1 MCGIMGYIGA
11 RPAVPVLLDGLR
23 RLEYRGY
30 DSAGLAVMNGGGIEV
45 RKAAGKIGRLAELIE
60 RSPVHGIVG
69 IGHTRW
75 ATHGHPSDE
84 NAHPHA
90 DCRGRI
96 VVIHNGIIENF
107 LELRSALAARGHT
120 FKSDTDTEVLAHLI
134 EEAYEGDPVSRG
146 ANGLP
151 AAVERA
157 VSQATGAYALVVLAA
172 DEPDKIVAVRM
183 ISPLVIGLGQGEM
196 VLASDVTALLP
207 YTRDVVI
214 VEDGEIAVITRGE
227 ARLARI
233 GGGPVTREPMR
244 ITWDA
249 SAAEKGGYAHF
260 MLKEIHEQPR
270 VLQETLMGRLPDD
283 TQIVLDGVE
292 LTPEA
297 AREIDKVWLVACGT
311 AYHAGLVGRMLIE
324 RLARVPAEADVAS
337 EFRYRDP
344 LAGPRT
350 LALAISQSGE
360 TADTIAASREAHARG
375 ARTVAIANV
384 VGSTLAREAS
394 DVLYTRAGPEISV
407 CSTKAYLTQLAA
419 LAMFAGAFGQARGT
433 LAAPAVTSLIRG
445 LRALPAQAQA
455 VLRLEPEIIR
465 LAERLHTVED
475 AFFVGRGFDYPV
487 AMEGSLKF
495 KEISYIH
502 SEAFA
507 GGELKHGTLA
517 LVVPGVLVVAL
528 ATQPALVDKIV
539 SNIQQVRA
547 RGAEVVGVATG
558 ATAAAVRPHVD
569 TLLEIPATDP
579 LLTPVLSV
587 IPLQLFAYHVA
598 RLRGNDVDQ
607 PRNLAKS
614 VTVE

>member
-1 MCGIMGYIGA
+1 MGYIGE

-30 DSAGLAVMNGGGIEV
+30 DSAGVAVMNGGGIEV

-60 RSPVHGIVG
+60 RSPVQGIVG

-90 DCRGRI
+90 DCHGRI

-107 LELRSALAARGHT
+107 LELRSALVARGHV

-134 EEAYEGDPVSRG
+134 EEAYEGGPDSPAAG
-146 ANGLP
+146 DLP

-183 ISPLVIGLGQGEM
+183 ISPLVIGLGKGEM
-196 VLASDVTALLP
+196 LLASDVTALLP

-233 GGGPVTREPMR
+233 GGGPVAREPMR

-270 VLQETLMGRLPDD
+270 VLQETMMGRLPDD
-283 TQIVLDGVE
+283 ALIVLDGVE
-292 LTPEA
+292 FTPGA

-311 AYHAGLVGRMLIE
+311 AYHAGLVGRLLIE
-324 RLARVPAEADVAS
+324 HLARVPAEADVAS

-344 LAGPRT
+344 LVGPRT

-360 TADTIAASREAHARG
+360 TADTLAALREAQARG

-394 DVLYTRAGPEISV
+394 GVLYTRAGPEISV

-419 LAMFAGAFGQARGT
+419 LAMFAGALGQARCT
-433 LAAPAVTSLIRG
+433 LAPPAVTSLIRG
-445 LRALPAQAQA
+445 LRALPTQAQA

-502 SEAFA
+502 SEALA

-517 LVVPGVLVVAL
+517 LIVPGVLVVAL
-528 ATQPALVDKIV
+528 ATQPSLVDKIV

-547 RGAEVVGVATG
+547 RGAEVVGVATA

-579 LLTPVLSV
+579 LLAPVLSV

>member
-1 MCGIMGYIGA
+1 MCGIMGYIGE

-30 DSAGLAVMNGGGIEV
+30 DSAGLAVMNGGGIEI
-45 RKAAGKIGRLAELIE
+45 RKAAGKIGRLADLLE
-60 RSPVHGIVG
+60 RSPVHGVVG

-90 DCRGRI
+90 DCHGRI

-134 EEAYEGDPVSRG
+134 EEAYDGD
-146 ANGLP
+146 LP

-183 ISPLVIGLGQGEM
+183 ISPLVIGLGNGEM

-207 YTRDVVI
+207 YTRDVLI
-214 VEDGEIAVITRGE
+214 VEDGEIAVLTRGE
-227 ARLARI
+227 ARLAKI
-233 GGGPVTREPMR
+233 GGGPVAREPMR

-283 TQIVLDGVE
+283 RQIVLDGVE
-292 LTPEA
+292 LTPA
-297 AREIDKVWLVACGT
+297 AAAAIDKVWLVACGT
-311 AYHAGLVGRMLIE
+311 AYHAGLVGRLLIE
-324 RLARVPAEADVAS
+324 QLARVPAEADVAS

-344 LAGPRT
+344 LVGPRT

-360 TADTIAASREAHARG
+360 TADTIAASREARSRG
-375 ARTVAIANV
+375 ARTFAIANV

-394 DVLYTRAGPEISV
+394 DVLYTRAGPEIAV

-419 LAMFAGAFGQARGT
+419 LAMFAGGLGQARGT
-433 LAAPAVTSLIRG
+433 LAPAAVTSLIRG

-455 VLRLEPEIIR
+455 VLKLEPEIVR

-528 ATQPALVDKIV
+528 ATQPALIDKIV

-547 RGAEVVGVATG
+547 RGAEVVGVAT
-558 ATAAAVRPHVD
+558 ATTAETVRPHVD

>member
-1 MCGIMGYIGA
+1 MCGIMGYIGE

-30 DSAGLAVMNGGGIEV
+30 DSAGLAVMNGGGIEI
-45 RKAAGKIGRLAELIE
+45 RKAAGKIGRLTELIE

-84 NAHPHA
+84 NAHPHP

-107 LELRSALAARGHT
+107 LELRSALAARGHV

-134 EEAYEGDPVSRG
+134 EESYDGD
-146 ANGLP
+146 LP

-157 VSQATGAYALVVLAA
+157 VSKAIGAYALVALAA
-172 DEPDKIVAVRM
+172 DEPDKMVAVRM
-183 ISPLVIGLGQGEM
+183 ISPLVIGLGEGEM
-196 VLASDVTALLP
+196 LLASDVTALLS
-207 YTRDVVI
+207 YTRDVMI
-214 VEDGEIAVITRGE
+214 VEDGEIAVITRGA
-227 ARLARI
+227 ARLAKI
-233 GGGPVTREPMR
+233 GGGSVARAPMR

-249 SAAEKGGYAHF
+249 AAAEKGGYPHF

-283 TQIVLDGVE
+283 RRIVLDDVA
-292 LTPEA
+292 LAPDA
-297 AREIDKVWLVACGT
+297 ARDIEKVWLVACGT
-311 AYHAGLVGRMLIE
+311 AYHAGLVGRLLVE
-324 RLARVPAEADVAS
+324 QLARVPAEADVAS

-344 LAGPRT
+344 LVGART

-360 TADTIAASREAHARG
+360 TADTIAAAREARARG
-375 ARTVAIANV
+375 ARTLAVANV

-419 LAMFAGAFGQARGT
+419 LAMFAGGLGQARGT
-433 LAAPAVTSLIRG
+433 LAAPAAMSLIRG

-539 SNIQQVRA
+539 SNIEQVRA
-547 RGAEVVGVATG
+547 RGAEVIGVASA
-558 ATAAAVRPHVD
+558 ATAEVVRPHVD
-569 TLLEIPATDP
+569 TVLEIPATDP
-579 LLTPVLSV
+579 LLAPVLSV